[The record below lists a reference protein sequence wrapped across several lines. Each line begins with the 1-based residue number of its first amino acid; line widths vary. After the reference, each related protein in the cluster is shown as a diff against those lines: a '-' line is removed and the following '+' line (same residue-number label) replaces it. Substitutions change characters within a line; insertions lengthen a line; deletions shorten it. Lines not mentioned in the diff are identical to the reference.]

1 MYKYHIYLSK
11 VKNRDIYIWLQ
22 FYNISRGKAM
32 ANDYEIF
39 EGKSL
44 SNLFKNIYD
53 NSTRNKEQLEV
64 LMKEVVGFIKDG
76 DTAVQIIP
84 MLKEYLEIN
93 VKNDDQL
100 VKMAAIV
107 QRIIATE
114 NRGGSDDEFSLSD
127 TEKEQ
132 LMGALEDAA
141 TDLQSRSDEIDENIK
156 DAIN

>member
-1 MYKYHIYLSK
+1 
-11 VKNRDIYIWLQ
+11 
-22 FYNISRGKAM
+22 M
-32 ANDYEIF
+32 ASNYEIF

-44 SNLFKNIYD
+44 SDLFKDIYD

-100 VKMAAIV
+100 VKVAAIV
-107 QRIIATE
+107 QRIIAAE
-114 NRGGSDDEFSLSD
+114 SKGGSEDEFGLSD
-127 TEKEQ
+127 AEEAQ
-132 LMGALEDAA
+132 LLDAIEDAA
-141 TDLQSRSDEIDENIK
+141 TDLQSHSDDIQEDMKRIEN
-156 DAIN
+156 

>member
-1 MYKYHIYLSK
+1 
-11 VKNRDIYIWLQ
+11 
-22 FYNISRGKAM
+22 M
-32 ANDYEIF
+32 AIDFEVF

-44 SNLFKNIYD
+44 SGLFKDIYD

-100 VKMAAIV
+100 VKMAAVV
-107 QRIIATE
+107 QRIISAE
-114 NRGGSDDEFSLSD
+114 SKGGAEDEFGLSEK
-127 TEKEQ
+127 EKEQ
-132 LMGALEDAA
+132 LMGALEEAA
-141 TDLQSRSDEIDENIK
+141 SDLQNRADEIDEDIEGV
-156 DAIN
+156 IN

>member
-1 MYKYHIYLSK
+1 
-11 VKNRDIYIWLQ
+11 
-22 FYNISRGKAM
+22 M
-32 ANDYEIF
+32 AINF
-39 EGKSL
+39 EVFKGKSL
-44 SNLFKNIYD
+44 SDLFKDIYD

-100 VKMAAIV
+100 VKMAAVV
-107 QRIIATE
+107 QRIISAE
-114 NRGGSDDEFSLSD
+114 QKGGADDEFGLSEK
-127 TEKEQ
+127 EKEQ

-141 TDLQSRSDEIDENIK
+141 TGLQKRSDEINVDIK
-156 DAIN
+156 KVSN

>member
-1 MYKYHIYLSK
+1 
-11 VKNRDIYIWLQ
+11 
-22 FYNISRGKAM
+22 M

-44 SNLFKNIYD
+44 SGLFKDIYE
-53 NSTRNKEQLEV
+53 NTKTNKTQLEV

-100 VKMAAIV
+100 VKVAAIV
-107 QRIIATE
+107 QRIIAAESKGSSEDEYGLTE
-114 NRGGSDDEFSLSD
+114 S
-127 TEKEQ
+127 EKEQ
-132 LMGALEDAA
+132 LMDAIEDAA
-141 TDLQSRSDEIDENIK
+141 VDLQTHSDDIEEDLKRIEN
-156 DAIN
+156 

>member
-1 MYKYHIYLSK
+1 
-11 VKNRDIYIWLQ
+11 
-22 FYNISRGKAM
+22 M

-39 EGKSL
+39 KGKSL
-44 SNLFKNIYD
+44 SGLFKDIYD

-100 VKMAAIV
+100 VKVAAIV
-107 QRIIATE
+107 QRIIAAE
-114 NRGGSDDEFSLSD
+114 SKGGSEDEFGLSEK
-127 TEKEQ
+127 EKEQ
-132 LMGALEDAA
+132 LMGAIEDAA
-141 TDLQSRSDEIDENIK
+141 TDLQSHSDEITDDMKRIEN
-156 DAIN
+156 

>member
-1 MYKYHIYLSK
+1 
-11 VKNRDIYIWLQ
+11 
-22 FYNISRGKAM
+22 M
-32 ANDYEIF
+32 AINFEGF

-44 SNLFKNIYD
+44 SDLFKDIYD

-100 VKMAAIV
+100 VKMAAVV
-107 QRIIATE
+107 QRIISAE
-114 NRGGSDDEFSLSD
+114 QKGGAEDEFGLSEK
-127 TEKEQ
+127 EKEQ
-132 LMGALEDAA
+132 LMGALEEAA
-141 TDLQSRSDEIDENIK
+141 SDLQNRADEIDEDIEGV
-156 DAIN
+156 IN

>member
-1 MYKYHIYLSK
+1 
-11 VKNRDIYIWLQ
+11 
-22 FYNISRGKAM
+22 M
-32 ANDYEIF
+32 ASDFEVF

-44 SNLFKNIYD
+44 SDLFKDIYD
-53 NSTRNKEQLEV
+53 NTKTNKTQLEV

-107 QRIIATE
+107 QRMISSEAKTSD
-114 NRGGSDDEFSLSD
+114 GSEFGLTD
-127 TEKEQ
+127 AEKEQ
-132 LMGALEDAA
+132 LMTAVEDVAA
-141 TDLQSRSDEIDENIK
+141 DVQKHSDSITEQSDNLFGE
-156 DAIN
+156 